1 MAICL
6 RTVSSRLKTINKFA
20 PSHKHVG
27 LSRLEIRLRPHKM
40 MGSTCLEEVIRIKF
54 L

>member
-6 RTVSSRLKTINKFA
+6 RTVSSRLKTINKLA

-27 LSRLEIRLRPHKM
+27 LARLETRLRPHKIV
-40 MGSTCLEEVIRIKF
+40 GSPYLEEVIRIKF

>member
-27 LSRLEIRLRPHKM
+27 LAGLETRLRPHKIV
-40 MGSTCLEEVIRIKF
+40 GPSCLEEVIIFKF